1 MAELADAL
9 DLGSSGRPWGF
20 KSLIAHQIKKRCLAA
35 SLFVLCTIR
44 RDLNPRGRDR
54 KRECHTNIRAG
65 HGLKATVYG
74 MFQNQQFFFI
84 FGTLLDVSLGFYVIK
99 SLNCNY
105 FFKKMCQPDIIY
117 TYSSILSKKYL
128 ILFQNSW

>member
-1 MAELADAL
+1 M
-9 DLGSSGRPWGF
+9 
-20 KSLIAHQIKKRCLAA
+20 
-35 SLFVLCTIR
+35 LCTIR

-54 KRECHTNIRAG
+54 KRECHANIRAG

-105 FFKKMCQPDIIY
+105 FFKKNVSTGHNIYLLFHIVQKIPYFVPKQLIIKEFWNKSVLNPIWTGNVDIMCV
-117 TYSSILSKKYL
+117 K
-128 ILFQNSW
+128 

>member
-1 MAELADAL
+1 M
-9 DLGSSGRPWGF
+9 
-20 KSLIAHQIKKRCLAA
+20 
-35 SLFVLCTIR
+35 LCTIR

-54 KRECHTNIRAG
+54 KRECHANIRAG

-105 FFKKMCQPDIIY
+105 FFKKNVSNGHNIYLLFHIVQKIPYFVPKQLIIKEFWNKSVLNPIW
-117 TYSSILSKKYL
+117 T
-128 ILFQNSW
+128 